1 MGSMKLPR
9 RRFLQLATGAA
20 ALAVGS
26 RPAWTQ
32 TYPARPVRF
41 LVGFAAGGPTDIAAR
56 LMGQWL
62 SERLRQQFV
71 IENRPGAGSN
81 IATEAVVRAPPD
93 GHTLLLV
100 GASAAINATLYRNLS
115 FNFLRDIAPVA
126 SMFRVP
132 LVMEVNPSFPARTVP
147 EFLAYARANPGKLNL
162 ASGGNGT
169 PAHVSGELFKM
180 MTGIDMIHVPYRG
193 DSAAVTD
200 LLGGQVQV
208 MFPAMSASVE
218 YIKAGK
224 LRALAVTTT
233 TRSEVLP
240 DVPTLGDYVPGY
252 EVERLVRHRRAAGHA
267 RGDRRQAQH
276 RDQCPAGRAAG
287 QGAAGRARRDA
298 AARLARRFRPAH
310 RGRDREVGQGGQV
323 LRRQAGVTGRVPRM
337 SRSADVAFRKACP
350 CPARLRSG
358 SCAGWRAS

>member
-9 RRFLQLATGAA
+9 RRLLQLATGAA
-20 ALAVGS
+20 AVAVGS

-126 SMFRVP
+126 SMFSVP

-252 EVERLVRHRRAAGHA
+252 ESSGWYGIGVPRGTPTEIVGKLNTEINALLAEPRVKAKLAELGATPLPGSPADFGRLVEEETEKWGKVVRFS
-267 RGDRRQAQH
+267 
-276 RDQCPAGRAAG
+276 
-287 QGAAGRARRDA
+287 GAK
-298 AARLARRFRPAH
+298 P
-310 RGRDREVGQGGQV
+310 E
-323 LRRQAGVTGRVPRM
+323 
-337 SRSADVAFRKACP
+337 
-350 CPARLRSG
+350 
-358 SCAGWRAS
+358 